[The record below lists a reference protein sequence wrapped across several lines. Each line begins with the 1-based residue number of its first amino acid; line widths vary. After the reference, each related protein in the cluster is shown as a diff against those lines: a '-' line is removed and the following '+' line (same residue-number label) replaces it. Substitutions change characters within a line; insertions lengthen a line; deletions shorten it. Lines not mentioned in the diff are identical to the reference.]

1 MQVIRSKEEQFSLC
15 IKYISRKWILHFTVL
30 CGGKPKKVWEKS
42 DAENVRNGEHILME
56 AFYRIFSG
64 VVRSDGIACVLTC

>member
-1 MQVIRSKEEQFSLC
+1 MQIIRGKEEQFSLC

-42 DAENVRNGEHILME
+42 DAENVRNGEHIPEDQMWRRE
-56 AFYRIFSG
+56 YIDKCFKKIG
-64 VVRSDGIACVLTC
+64 